1 MKIINEEYWVP
12 GKGRE
17 LAIKYEPV
25 ILGISFLYIPLI
37 FIFQKIMKNKKEI
50 EAKYIKILWNI
61 SLSFLS
67 FLGALFIIL
76 YDKNVLKYLILEE
89 KEYSAI
95 TRAVICIFTLT
106 KVVEYGDTLFLILK
120 KKKLTFLHSYHHLS
134 VVIYC
139 LYSQKE
145 LVSHAHYFVF
155 LNLIVHSIM
164 YCYFGCIYIIPKIV
178 YRFRKL
184 ITCLQ
189 IFQMFIGIFISYYA
203 IQNVD
208 NHVYVNNAIASFTLY
223 LTYAFLFLNFYFNNY
238 YRNIKG
244 DVATYMI
251 SMHVLGFIGFIMV
264 CKSKDIF
271 KLFIEVLVGCIFT
284 LSLLKFSFYFNEKYY
299 HSFKN
304 KIPETNFNEQIQM
317 FKKYKNI
324 YYSNMALLK
333 KIIINM
339 IKTFLLC
346 FNGFATYAHDNI
358 FIFVNFYSKKIKEIQ
373 NEGIIIE
380 KQEAE
385 NCHTSKTENCHIAKT
400 ENDHIAKTKNRK
412 QTNSFPD
419 NIQKS
424 NIINREKLEKKNKN
438 SLNFQSCLNFQNCY
452 NLIKYIYNTSI
463 ISYIISKPPIE
474 TISRKENHKNDEIS
488 VEHNIYKNYNV
499 FYIIKKIIECYLLYL
514 ICLIMPIYYGLKVY
528 NDAVLGLCV
537 HGAFRWVIEI
547 YFTKIFKKSE
557 KRKYY

>member
-37 FIFQKIMKNKKEI
+37 LIFQKIMKKRKEI

-61 SLSFLS
+61 SLSFFS

-208 NHVYVNNAIASFTLY
+208 NHVYINNAIASFTLY

-251 SMHVLGFIGFIMV
+251 SMHVLGLIGFIMV

-271 KLFIEVLVGCIFT
+271 KLFIEVLIGCIFT
-284 LSLLKFSFYFNEKYY
+284 LSLLKFSFYFNENYY

-304 KIPETNFNEQIQM
+304 KIPETNFNDQIQM

-346 FNGFATYAHDNI
+346 LNGFATYAHDNI
-358 FIFVNFYSKKIKEIQ
+358 FIFVNFYSKKIKDIQ
-373 NEGIIIE
+373 NEGIVIE
-380 KQEAE
+380 KQE
-385 NCHTSKTENCHIAKT
+385 TENYH
-400 ENDHIAKTKNRK
+400 NGKTKNKK
-412 QTNSFPD
+412 QTNSFSD

-424 NIINREKLEKKNKN
+424 NQINDENSEKKNKN
-438 SLNFQSCLNFQNCY
+438 SLNFQNCY

-463 ISYIISKPPIE
+463 ISYIISKPPIDN
-474 TISRKENHKNDEIS
+474 ISRKDDQKNDDIS
-488 VEHNIYKNYNV
+488 VQPNIYKNYNL

-547 YFTKIFKKSE
+547 YSTKIFKKSE
-557 KRKYY
+557 KKKFY

>member
-17 LAIKYEPV
+17 LAIKYEPI

-37 FIFQKIMKNKKEI
+37 LIFQKIMKKRKEI

-61 SLSFLS
+61 SLSFFS
-67 FLGALFIIL
+67 FLGVLFIIL

-208 NHVYVNNAIASFTLY
+208 NQVYVNNAIASFTLY

-251 SMHVLGFIGFIMV
+251 SMHVLGLIGFIMV

-284 LSLLKFSFYFNEKYY
+284 LSLLKFSFYFNENYY

-373 NEGIIIE
+373 NEGIVIE
-380 KQEAE
+380 KQE
-385 NCHTSKTENCHIAKT
+385 T
-400 ENDHIAKTKNRK
+400 ENDNIAKTKNRK
-412 QTNSFPD
+412 QTNSFSD

-424 NIINREKLEKKNKN
+424 NKINDKNLENKNKN
-438 SLNFQSCLNFQNCY
+438 SLNFQNCY

-463 ISYIISKPPIE
+463 ISYIISKPPIDS
-474 TISRKENHKNDEIS
+474 ISRKEDQKNDDIS
-488 VEHNIYKNYNV
+488 VQPNIYKNYNL
-499 FYIIKKIIECYLLYL
+499 FYIIKKLIECYLLYL

-547 YFTKIFKKSE
+547 YSTKLFKKSD
-557 KRKYY
+557 KKKFY

>member
-17 LAIKYEPV
+17 LAIKYEPI

-37 FIFQKIMKNKKEI
+37 LIFQKIMKKRKEI

-61 SLSFLS
+61 SLSFFS
-67 FLGALFIIL
+67 FLGVLFIIL

-208 NHVYVNNAIASFTLY
+208 NQVYVNNAIASFTLY

-251 SMHVLGFIGFIMV
+251 SMHVLGLIGFIMV

-284 LSLLKFSFYFNEKYY
+284 LSLLKFSFYFNENYY

-373 NEGIIIE
+373 NEGIVIE
-380 KQEAE
+380 KQE
-385 NCHTSKTENCHIAKT
+385 T
-400 ENDHIAKTKNRK
+400 ENDNIAKTKNRK
-412 QTNSFPD
+412 QINSFSD

-424 NIINREKLEKKNKN
+424 NKINDKNLETKNKN
-438 SLNFQSCLNFQNCY
+438 SLNFQNCY

-463 ISYIISKPPIE
+463 ISYIISKPPIDS
-474 TISRKENHKNDEIS
+474 ISRKEEQKNDDIS
-488 VEHNIYKNYNV
+488 VQPNIYKNYNL
-499 FYIIKKIIECYLLYL
+499 FYIIKKLIECYLLYL

-528 NDAVLGLCV
+528 NDAILGLCV

-547 YFTKIFKKSE
+547 YSTKLFKKSD
-557 KRKYY
+557 KKKFY

>member
-1 MKIINEEYWVP
+1 MKIINEKYWIP

-17 LAIKYEPV
+17 LAIKYEPM
-25 ILGISFLYIPLI
+25 ILAISFLYIPIILI
-37 FIFQKIMKNKKEI
+37 FQEIMKKRKEI
-50 EAKYIKILWNI
+50 EAKYIKILWNL
-61 SLSFLS
+61 SLSFFS
-67 FLGALFIIL
+67 FLGVLFIIL

-106 KVVEYGDTLFLILK
+106 KVIEYGDTLFLILK
-120 KKKLTFLHSYHHLS
+120 KKKLTFLHSYHHLT

-203 IQNVD
+203 IKNVD
-208 NHVYVNNAIASFTLY
+208 NNVYINNAIASFTLY

-251 SMHVLGFIGFIMV
+251 TIHVLGFIGFIML
-264 CKSKDIF
+264 CKSKDIL
-271 KLFIEVLVGCIFT
+271 KLFVEVLVGSIFT
-284 LSLLKFSFYFNEKYY
+284 LSLLKFSFYFNENYY
-299 HSFKN
+299 YSFKN
-304 KIPETNFNEQIQM
+304 KIPETNFNEQMHM
-317 FKKYKNI
+317 FKKYKNM

-373 NEGIIIE
+373 NEGIILE
-380 KQEAE
+380 KQE
-385 NCHTSKTENCHIAKT
+385 TENYQIIA
-400 ENDHIAKTKNRK
+400 TKNQK
-412 QTNSFPD
+412 EKNYFSD

-424 NIINREKLEKKNKN
+424 NKIKDENIEKKNIKSLKN
-438 SLNFQSCLNFQNCY
+438 SLNFQNCY
-452 NLIKYIYNTSI
+452 NLIKYIYNASI
-463 ISYIISKPPIE
+463 ISYIISKPPIDN
-474 TISRKENHKNDEIS
+474 ISRKEYQKNGDIS
-488 VEHNIYKNYNV
+488 VQPHVYQNYNL
-499 FYIIKKIIECYLLYL
+499 FYIIKKIIKSYLLYL
-514 ICLIMPIYYGLKVY
+514 ICLIIPIYYGLKVY
-528 NDAVLGLCV
+528 NDAILGLCV

-547 YFTKIFKKSE
+547 YSTKIFKKSD
-557 KRKYY
+557 KKKFY

>member
-17 LAIKYEPV
+17 LAIKYEPI

-37 FIFQKIMKNKKEI
+37 LIFQKIMKKRKEI

-61 SLSFLS
+61 SLSFFS
-67 FLGALFIIL
+67 FLGVLFIIL

-208 NHVYVNNAIASFTLY
+208 NQVYVNNAIASFTLY

-251 SMHVLGFIGFIMV
+251 SMHVLGLIGFIMV

-284 LSLLKFSFYFNEKYY
+284 LSLLKFSFYFNENYY

-373 NEGIIIE
+373 NDGIVIE
-380 KQEAE
+380 KQE
-385 NCHTSKTENCHIAKT
+385 T

-412 QTNSFPD
+412 QTNSFSD

-424 NIINREKLEKKNKN
+424 NKINDKNLENKNKN
-438 SLNFQSCLNFQNCY
+438 SLNFQNCY

-463 ISYIISKPPIE
+463 ISYIISKPPIDS
-474 TISRKENHKNDEIS
+474 ISKKEDQKNDDIS
-488 VEHNIYKNYNV
+488 VQPNIYKNYNL
-499 FYIIKKIIECYLLYL
+499 FYIIKKLIECYLLYL

-547 YFTKIFKKSE
+547 YSTKLFKKSD
-557 KRKYY
+557 KKKFY

>member
-17 LAIKYEPV
+17 LAIKYEPI
-25 ILGISFLYIPLI
+25 ILVISFLYIPLI
-37 FIFQKIMKNKKEI
+37 LIFQKIMKKRKEI

-61 SLSFLS
+61 SLSFFS
-67 FLGALFIIL
+67 FLGVLFIIL

-284 LSLLKFSFYFNEKYY
+284 LSLLKFSFYFNENYY

-373 NEGIIIE
+373 NEGIVIE
-380 KQEAE
+380 KQQ
-385 NCHTSKTENCHIAKT
+385 T
-400 ENDHIAKTKNRK
+400 ENDHITKTKNRK
-412 QTNSFPD
+412 QTNSFSD

-424 NIINREKLEKKNKN
+424 NKINDKNLENKNKN
-438 SLNFQSCLNFQNCY
+438 SLNFQNWY

-463 ISYIISKPPIE
+463 ISYIISKPPIDN
-474 TISRKENHKNDEIS
+474 ISRKEDQKNDDMS
-488 VEHNIYKNYNV
+488 VQPNIYKNYNL

-547 YFTKIFKKSE
+547 YSTKLFKKSD
-557 KRKYY
+557 KKKFY

>member
-37 FIFQKIMKNKKEI
+37 LIFQKIMKKRKEI

-61 SLSFLS
+61 SLSFFS

-208 NHVYVNNAIASFTLY
+208 NHVYINNAIASFTLY

-251 SMHVLGFIGFIMV
+251 SMHVLGLIGFIMV

-271 KLFIEVLVGCIFT
+271 KLFIEVLIGCIFT
-284 LSLLKFSFYFNEKYY
+284 LSLLKFSFYFNENYY

-304 KIPETNFNEQIQM
+304 KIPETNFNDQIQM

-346 FNGFATYAHDNI
+346 LNGFATYAHDNI
-358 FIFVNFYSKKIKEIQ
+358 FIFVNFYSKKIKDIQ
-373 NEGIIIE
+373 NEGIVIE
-380 KQEAE
+380 KQE
-385 NCHTSKTENCHIAKT
+385 TENYH
-400 ENDHIAKTKNRK
+400 NGKTKNRK
-412 QTNSFPD
+412 QTNSFSD

-424 NIINREKLEKKNKN
+424 NQINDENSEKKNKN
-438 SLNFQSCLNFQNCY
+438 SLNFQNCY

-463 ISYIISKPPIE
+463 ISYIISKPPIDN
-474 TISRKENHKNDEIS
+474 ISRKDDQKNDDIS
-488 VEHNIYKNYNV
+488 VQPNIYKNYNL

-547 YFTKIFKKSE
+547 YSTKIFKKSE
-557 KRKYY
+557 KKKFY

>member
-17 LAIKYEPV
+17 LAIKYEPI

-37 FIFQKIMKNKKEI
+37 LIFQKIMKKRKEI

-61 SLSFLS
+61 SLSFFS

-208 NHVYVNNAIASFTLY
+208 NHVYINNAIASFTLY

-251 SMHVLGFIGFIMV
+251 SMHVLGLIGFIMV

-271 KLFIEVLVGCIFT
+271 KLFIEVLIGCIFT
-284 LSLLKFSFYFNEKYY
+284 LSLLKFSFYFNENYY

-304 KIPETNFNEQIQM
+304 KIPETNFNDQIQM

-346 FNGFATYAHDNI
+346 LNGFATYAHDNI
-358 FIFVNFYSKKIKEIQ
+358 FIFVNFYSKKIKDIQ
-373 NEGIIIE
+373 NEGIVIE
-380 KQEAE
+380 KQETQ
-385 NCHTSKTENCHIAKT
+385 NYHNG
-400 ENDHIAKTKNRK
+400 KTKNRK
-412 QTNSFPD
+412 QTNSFSD
-419 NIQKS
+419 NIQKP
-424 NIINREKLEKKNKN
+424 NKINDDNFEKKNKK
-438 SLNFQSCLNFQNCY
+438 FLNFQNCY
-452 NLIKYIYNTSI
+452 SLIKYIYNTSI
-463 ISYIISKPPIE
+463 ISYIISKPPID
-474 TISRKENHKNDEIS
+474 TISRKDDQKNDDIS
-488 VEHNIYKNYNV
+488 VQPNIYKNYNL

-547 YFTKIFKKSE
+547 YSTKIFKKSE
-557 KRKYY
+557 KKKFY

>member
-37 FIFQKIMKNKKEI
+37 LIFQKIMKKRKEI

-61 SLSFLS
+61 SLSFFS

-208 NHVYVNNAIASFTLY
+208 NHVYINNAIASFTLY

-251 SMHVLGFIGFIMV
+251 SMHVLGLIGFIMV

-271 KLFIEVLVGCIFT
+271 KLFIEVLIGCIFT
-284 LSLLKFSFYFNEKYY
+284 LSLLKFSFYFNENYY

-304 KIPETNFNEQIQM
+304 KIPETNFNDQIQM

-346 FNGFATYAHDNI
+346 LNGFATYAHDNI
-358 FIFVNFYSKKIKEIQ
+358 FIFVNFYSKKIKDIQ
-373 NEGIIIE
+373 NEGIVIE
-380 KQEAE
+380 KQE
-385 NCHTSKTENCHIAKT
+385 TENYH
-400 ENDHIAKTKNRK
+400 NGKTKNRK
-412 QTNSFPD
+412 QTNSFSD

-424 NIINREKLEKKNKN
+424 NQINDENSDKKNKN
-438 SLNFQSCLNFQNCY
+438 SLNFQNCY

-463 ISYIISKPPIE
+463 ISYIISKPPIDN
-474 TISRKENHKNDEIS
+474 ISRKDDQKNDDIS
-488 VEHNIYKNYNV
+488 VQPNIYKNYNL

-547 YFTKIFKKSE
+547 YSTKIFKKSE
-557 KRKYY
+557 KKKFY

>member
-1 MKIINEEYWVP
+1 MKIINEEYWAP

-17 LAIKYEPV
+17 LAIKYEPI
-25 ILGISFLYIPLI
+25 ILTISFLYIPIIL
-37 FIFQKIMKNKKEI
+37 IFQKIMKKRKEI
-50 EAKYIKILWNI
+50 EAKYIKILWNL
-61 SLSFLS
+61 SLSFFS
-67 FLGALFIIL
+67 FLGVLFIIL
-76 YDKNVLKYLILEE
+76 YDKNVLKYIILEE

-106 KVVEYGDTLFLILK
+106 KVIEYGDTIFLILK
-120 KKKLTFLHSYHHLS
+120 KKKLTFLHSYHHLT

-178 YRFRKL
+178 YKFRKI

-208 NHVYVNNAIASFTLY
+208 NNIYIQNAIASFILY

-244 DVATYMI
+244 DVATHMI
-251 SMHVLGFIGFIMV
+251 SIHVLGFIGFIML

-271 KLFIEVLVGCIFT
+271 KLFAEVLIGSIFT
-284 LSLLKFSFYFNEKYY
+284 LSLLKFSFYFNENYY
-299 HSFKN
+299 YSYKN
-304 KIPETNFNEQIQM
+304 KIPETNFNDQMHM

-373 NEGIIIE
+373 NDETFLG
-380 KQEAE
+380 KQETDNDKIIATKSKKEKNNFSDNVTQKYNNDKNVE
-385 NCHTSKTENCHIAKT
+385 NEDERVEKT
-400 ENDHIAKTKNRK
+400 
-412 QTNSFPD
+412 
-419 NIQKS
+419 NIKS
-424 NIINREKLEKKNKN
+424 LKN
-438 SLNFQSCLNFQNCY
+438 SLQFQNFY

-463 ISYIISKPPIE
+463 ISYIISKPPIDN
-474 TISRKENHKNDEIS
+474 ISRKENQKNEDIS
-488 VEHNIYKNYNV
+488 VQPHVYQNYNL
-499 FYIIKKIIECYLLYL
+499 FYIIKKIIKSYLLYL
-514 ICLIMPIYYGLKVY
+514 ICLIIPIYYGLKVY
-528 NDAVLGLCV
+528 NNAILGLCV
-537 HGAFRWVIEI
+537 HGAFRWIIEI
-547 YFTKIFKKSE
+547 YSTKIFKKSN
-557 KRKYY
+557 KKKVY

>member
-1 MKIINEEYWVP
+1 MAPMI
-12 GKGRE
+12 
-17 LAIKYEPV
+17 LA
-25 ILGISFLYIPLI
+25 ISFLYIPIILI
-37 FIFQKIMKNKKEI
+37 FQEIMKKRKEI
-50 EAKYIKILWNI
+50 EAKYIKILWNL
-61 SLSFLS
+61 SLSFFS
-67 FLGALFIIL
+67 FLGVLFIIL

-106 KVVEYGDTLFLILK
+106 KVIEYGDTLFLILK
-120 KKKLTFLHSYHHLS
+120 KKKLTFLHSYHHLT

-203 IQNVD
+203 IKNVD
-208 NHVYVNNAIASFTLY
+208 NNVYINNAIASFTLY

-251 SMHVLGFIGFIMV
+251 TIHVLGFIGFIML
-264 CKSKDIF
+264 CKSKDIL
-271 KLFIEVLVGCIFT
+271 KLFVEVLVGSIFT
-284 LSLLKFSFYFNEKYY
+284 LSLLKFSFYFNENYY
-299 HSFKN
+299 YSFKN
-304 KIPETNFNEQIQM
+304 KIPETNFNEQMHM
-317 FKKYKNI
+317 FKKYKNM

-373 NEGIIIE
+373 NEGIILE
-380 KQEAE
+380 KQE
-385 NCHTSKTENCHIAKT
+385 TENYQIIA
-400 ENDHIAKTKNRK
+400 TKNQK
-412 QTNSFPD
+412 EKNYFSD

-424 NIINREKLEKKNKN
+424 NKIKDENIEKKNIKSLKN
-438 SLNFQSCLNFQNCY
+438 SLNFQNCY
-452 NLIKYIYNTSI
+452 NLIKYIYNASI
-463 ISYIISKPPIE
+463 ISYIISKPPIDN
-474 TISRKENHKNDEIS
+474 ISRKEYQKNGDIS
-488 VEHNIYKNYNV
+488 VQPHVYQNYNL
-499 FYIIKKIIECYLLYL
+499 FYIIKKIIKSYLLYL
-514 ICLIMPIYYGLKVY
+514 ICLIIPIYYGLKVY
-528 NDAVLGLCV
+528 NDAILGLCV

-547 YFTKIFKKSE
+547 YSTKIFKKSD
-557 KRKYY
+557 KKKFY